1 MIRSS
6 EILLARAE
14 AYAELNNLTAANA
27 DLNTLRSNR
36 ITGYIHIPVLDR
48 NQLITDILQERYKE
62 LCYEGQRYFD
72 LKRRSLP
79 INRDLA
85 DAGGQ
90 ATIQTLLP
98 TNPKYILPIPQQE
111 TFANPNMQQNA
122 GY

>member
-1 MIRSS
+1 M
-6 EILLARAE
+6 
-14 AYAELNNLTAANA
+14 
-27 DLNTLRSNR
+27 NTLRSNR
-36 ITGYIHIPVLDR
+36 ITGYIHVPVLDR

-79 INRDLA
+79 ISRDLA